1 MPPPL
6 LATSPPCSISSA
18 TSATINPPRATTPG
32 GKPTPRATTRAR
44 KQAVVRQHR
53 TAALLRSQL
62 ADANV
67 PEHHH
72 LKLIVQL
79 KPDRSRLRPLRIAR
93 MFGHYLA
100 VQLDR
105 DLVVPR
111 DDVHRVPVVVVLS
124 VLGRVHEAVDAARG
138 MRVRIAVVDLDLI
151 ADLRRRLSVIRRR
164 DDRPLGARAVADRD
178 AAVPHRLDPI
188 FQMQIELAEIVPLRI
203 EPRLL
208 VDPVPEIAG
217 RRQRPAGYEL
227 RAQVRGSLP
236 DQRAV
241 GEHGPLAVADDLP
254 AIEVLFVL
262 KGVFIW
268 GGEGVRRGHAGQGT

>member
-1 MPPPL
+1 MPPTW
-6 LATSPPCSISSA
+6 LATSAPCSISSA

-93 MFGHYLA
+93 MFGHHLAVQLDRDLVVPISDANVPEHHHLKLIVQLKPDRSRLRPLRIARMFGHHLA

-111 DDVHRVPVVVVLS
+111 DDVHRVPVVV
-124 VLGRVHEAVDAARG
+124 
-138 MRVRIAVVDLDLI
+138 
-151 ADLRRRLSVIRRR
+151 
-164 DDRPLGARAVADRD
+164 DRKR
-178 AAVPHRLDPI
+178 
-188 FQMQIELAEIVPLRI
+188 
-203 EPRLL
+203 
-208 VDPVPEIAG
+208 
-217 RRQRPAGYEL
+217 
-227 RAQVRGSLP
+227 
-236 DQRAV
+236 
-241 GEHGPLAVADDLP
+241 
-254 AIEVLFVL
+254 
-262 KGVFIW
+262 
-268 GGEGVRRGHAGQGT
+268 T